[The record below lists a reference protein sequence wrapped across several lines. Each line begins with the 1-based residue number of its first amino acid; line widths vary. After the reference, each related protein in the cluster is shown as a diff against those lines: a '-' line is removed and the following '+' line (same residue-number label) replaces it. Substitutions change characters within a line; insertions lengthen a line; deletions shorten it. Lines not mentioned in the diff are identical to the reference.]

1 MARPPR
7 RAAAVAT
14 LLLAPA
20 IAAATP
26 SIDLPSPWRAGLR
39 LEYASESRIDATD
52 ATGARERTRVA
63 DTTTISVVRAAPG
76 VVQDWTARNAVFEVL
91 EGDPARAATQRAT
104 MAALDGFVLRLTVD
118 GDRNVHLDNLDA
130 LAERL
135 RPVARQAMTRQAEA
149 ALAKMPEAEREAA
162 RARLPSRVDAVL
174 AQATAPEALDPVI
187 GRQPRAYLAYVGV
200 SLEPRRRVV
209 RDIDLPLPDG
219 GTVPAKLT
227 TQLLHDPAH
236 RNHAIVLWRATIDPE
251 RGAQAA
257 WALAQR
263 LAGAPLAAGA
273 GLPGELVVED
283 AGFVLI
289 DRRDGVVELFENT
302 RKVGYGAAIKVER
315 QRMRLTSGSHDHAW
329 TDAPSREMVRE

>member
-1 MARPPR
+1 MARSPG
-7 RAAAVAT
+7 RAAAVAS

-20 IAAATP
+20 LAAATP

-63 DTTTISVVRAAPG
+63 DTTTVTVVRAGPG
-76 VVQDWTARNAVFEVL
+76 VVQDWTSRNAVFEAL
-91 EGDPARAATQRAT
+91 EGDPAKAATQRAT

-118 GDRNVHLDNLDA
+118 GDRNVRLDNLDA
-130 LAERL
+130 LAGRL

-149 ALAKMPEAEREAA
+149 ALAKLPEAEREAA
-162 RARLPSRVDAVL
+162 RARLPSRVDGLLGQV
-174 AQATAPEALDPVI
+174 TAPEALDPVV
-187 GRQPRAYLAYVGV
+187 GRQPRAYLAYVGA
-200 SLEPRRRVV
+200 SLEPGRRVA
-209 RDIDLPLPDG
+209 RDIDLALPDG
-219 GTVPAKLT
+219 GTVPAKLVT
-227 TQLLHDPAH
+227 RLVPHPAH

-263 LAGAPLAAGA
+263 LSGAPLSAGA
-273 GLPGELVVED
+273 GLPAGLVVED

-302 RKVGYGAAIKVER
+302 RTVGFGAASKVER
-315 QRMRLTSGSHDHAW
+315 QRMRLTSGNHDHAW
-329 TDAPSREMVRE
+329 TDAPSAALVRE